1 MNDINIG
8 DIVNHPTFG
17 NGIVEEILAIGGTDG
32 YAKLLLFKRFEHPIE
47 SVFRDSVQVALKNLT
62 RIST

>member
-1 MNDINIG
+1 MIEVG

-17 NGIVEEILAIGGTDG
+17 NGIVEEILTIGGTDE

-47 SVFRDSVQVALKNLT
+47 SIFKDSVQVALKNLT
-62 RIST
+62 RI